1 MALIPHLS
9 NNIIVYTILAI
20 VFIFLL
26 YVAYYN
32 LKSGKLVE
40 KFQDTIAVASGA
52 ASETLPALPENVIKE
67 TCNALKI
74 QLDQYKGVK
83 QQYPDTEIRNLDET
97 LKILNKHYRD
107 RQCYKYE

>member
-1 MALIPHLS
+1 
-9 NNIIVYTILAI
+9 
-20 VFIFLL
+20 
-26 YVAYYN
+26 
-32 LKSGKLVE
+32 LKHQSKNSFQGEYIGSSFYHDRKLVE

-107 RQCYKYE
+107 RACYKYE

>member
-9 NNIIVYTILAI
+9 NNIIVYSILAI
-20 VFIFLL
+20 IFIFLL

-32 LKSGKLVE
+32 LKPGKLVE

-52 ASETLPALPENVIKE
+52 ASETLPALPESVIKE
-67 TCNALKI
+67 SCKALAVQI
-74 QLDQYKGVK
+74 DQYKGVK

-97 LKILNKHYRD
+97 LKSLNKHYRD
-107 RQCYKYE
+107 RQCYQYE